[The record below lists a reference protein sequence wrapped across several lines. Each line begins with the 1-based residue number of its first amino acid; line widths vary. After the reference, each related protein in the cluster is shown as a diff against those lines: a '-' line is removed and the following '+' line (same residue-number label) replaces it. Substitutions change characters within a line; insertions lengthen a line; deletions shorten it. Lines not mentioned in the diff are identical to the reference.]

1 MFLVYPLQAVAYF
14 IVMGIDIAVF
24 FLVIRLILAWR
35 DVRWLVPF
43 DSIGGGIVD
52 KVTATVGDFVSQRSS
67 RRVSKKGTLLI
78 SILILAAARHILAML
93 ITCFV

>member
-1 MFLVYPLQAVAYF
+1 MFLVYPIQAVAYF

-43 DSIGGGIVD
+43 DRIGGDIVE
-52 KVTATVGDFVSQRSS
+52 KVTVTVSGCVSQRSS
-67 RRVSKKGTLLI
+67 RKLSKKGALFI
-78 SILILAAARHILAML
+78 SILILTAARHILAML
-93 ITCFV
+93 TRCFV